1 MGVIQMPRGKELEQL
16 PQSNI
21 APGIGESRGPL
32 ERESLSSFVDE
43 VRPKP
48 SEAGQELKK

>member
-1 MGVIQMPRGKELEQL
+1 MPRGKELEQL

-21 APGIGESRGPL
+21 APGIGESRGPM

-48 SEAGQELKK
+48 SKVGQQDSK